1 MAEKT
6 QMKSPGRGQ
15 GLNVAVAAL
24 AALALA
30 FFVFAM
36 PAEIFRSV
44 AGAVGIGSRAVAMAG
59 GATLT
64 FGVVFFFLRALDRLP
79 GKARPAAIELPAE
92 PPRLRRADA
101 HPDAP
106 ARVPVFARHE
116 LGDPLPIEQ
125 PEPEEVE
132 PAGADPV
139 EAFTHE
145 AAEDDVLELDQPLAG
160 LLAGPLDVSEGEP
173 VEREPALEPP
183 EQPLPSFIAQDP
195 AEEPAVEPVTVEEQP
210 LEAEER
216 FAIDEQPATAEAID
230 DQAAADD
237 ELQAEAL
244 PIEPAALDDEP
255 ATVAATPEEA
265 TVEVEERSAPIEE
278 WAAPV
283 IQMIED
289 EPPVNETPAIAA
301 PNLVPEDQPP
311 AATADEAL
319 EANTIEP
326 MPEIEP
332 EPEPLPEGEPEPIIE
347 RDSPIEYKPAPA
359 PAPVAEPIEQ
369 LAARLP
375 EVPQPRE
382 ETISDL
388 MGRLE
393 TGLGRRDRAL
403 WLGQSEDEAPEM
415 PADDRLKSAI
425 GMLRRMAGRR

>member
-59 GATLT
+59 GAALT
-64 FGVVFFFLRALDRLP
+64 FGLVFFFLRALDRLP
-79 GKARPAAIELPAE
+79 RKARPAAIELPAE

-125 PEPEEVE
+125 AEPDEVE

-139 EAFTHE
+139 EAFNDE
-145 AAEDDVLELDQPLAG
+145 AAQDDVLELDQPLPG

-173 VEREPALEPP
+173 VEREPAVEAP
-183 EQPLPSFIAQDP
+183 EQPLPSFIAQDL
-195 AEEPAVEPVTVEEQP
+195 AEEPAVEPLAVEEQP

-216 FAIDEQPATAEAID
+216 FASDEQPATAEAIED
-230 DQAAADD
+230 EAAEVAEHD
-237 ELQAEAL
+237 EVQAEAF
-244 PIEPAALDDEP
+244 PIEPAALVEEP
-255 ATVAATPEEA
+255 ATVAATPEES

-283 IQMIED
+283 VQMIED
-289 EPPVNETPAIAA
+289 EPPVDETPAIAA
-301 PNLVPEDQPP
+301 PNAVPEDQPT

-319 EANTIEP
+319 EAETIEP
-326 MPEIEP
+326 MPEIEQP
-332 EPEPLPEGEPEPIIE
+332 AIGRE
-347 RDSPIEYKPAPA
+347 SPIEYKPAPA

-403 WLGQSEDEAPEM
+403 WLGQEDEAPEI